1 VQNKKIYF
9 SNRKQFLGFT
19 MIELLIV
26 LVIVGLL
33 AALVGP
39 ALYKRIEP
47 AKSSVAKAQIEN
59 FSSALNAYY
68 IDTGDFPAEQ
78 QGLAALRV
86 KPSGGE
92 NWQGPYLSKEIP
104 LDPWGQ
110 AYLYRSPGR
119 SGGFEIVSMGK
130 DKAEGGDGENQ
141 DIESWR

>member
-1 VQNKKIYF
+1 MQNKKKYF
-9 SNRKQFLGFT
+9 SSKNQLLGFT

-59 FSSALNAYY
+59 FASALNAYY
-68 IDTGDFPAEQ
+68 IDSGDFPTEQ

-86 KPSGGE
+86 KPSGVD

-104 LDPWGQ
+104 SDPWGL
-110 AYLYRSPGR
+110 AYIYRSPGR

>member
-1 VQNKKIYF
+1 MHKNLKHFEVKKQA
-9 SNRKQFLGFT
+9 KGFT

-68 IDTGDFPAEQ
+68 IDTGDFPTEQ

-86 KPSGGE
+86 KPSGAD
-92 NWQGPYLSKEIP
+92 NWQGPYLNKEIP
-104 LDPWGQ
+104 LDPWGA

-119 SGGFEIVSMGK
+119 SGGFEIVSLGK
-130 DKAEGGDGENQ
+130 DKTEGGDGDNQ